1 MVSISAVKIKM
12 FADGADLNEIRRMKS
27 NPLVRGFTTNPT
39 LMRAAGVH
47 DFMSFAKD
55 AIGLVHPLPISLEV
69 FADDPNGMMIQAK
82 KLQALG
88 KNVYVKIPI
97 SNSKGESTSEIIRL
111 LSNHGVPLN
120 ITAVFSLNQI
130 ESVLE
135 NISKTTPSIISV
147 FAGRIAD
154 TGTDPVP
161 LMKAARNLIPV
172 NQSTE
177 LLWASP
183 REILNVVQAQECGCD
198 IITMTPDLWKKVN
211 LLGKDLETFSL
222 ETVRMFFQDATES
235 KFFI

>member
-1 MVSISAVKIKM
+1 MVSVSAVKIKM

-55 AIGLVHPLPISLEV
+55 AIGLVRPLPISLEV
-69 FADDPNGMMIQAK
+69 FADDPNGMMSQAK

-97 SNSKGESTSEIIRL
+97 SNSKGVSTAEIIRL
-111 LSNHGVPLN
+111 LSNDGVPLN

-135 NISKTTPSIISV
+135 NVSKTTPSIISV

-161 LMKAARNLIPV
+161 LMKTARNMIPL

-222 ETVRMFFQDATES
+222 ETVRTFFQDATES

>member
-1 MVSISAVKIKM
+1 MQIKM

-27 NPLVRGFTTNPT
+27 NPLVSGFTTNPT
-39 LMRAAGVH
+39 LMRAAGVL

-55 AIGLVHPLPISLEV
+55 AIKLVHPLPISLEI
-69 FADDPNGMMIQAK
+69 FADDHDQMIIQAK
-82 KLQALG
+82 KIQSLG
-88 KNVYVKIPI
+88 QNVYVKIPI
-97 SNSKGESTSEIIRL
+97 SNSKGKSTSEVIRM
-111 LSNHGVPLN
+111 LSNEGVNLN
-120 ITAVFSLNQI
+120 ITAVFSLKQI
-130 ESVLE
+130 DSVLE
-135 NISKTTPSIISV
+135 NISKTTPCVISV

-161 LMKAARNLIPV
+161 LMRAARNLIPV

-183 REILNVVQAQECGCD
+183 REILNLVQAQECGCD
-198 IITMTPDLWKKVN
+198 IITMTPDLWNKVN

-222 ETVRMFFQDATES
+222 ETVQMFFQDALES